1 MALSVLVCDDLKEDR
16 VALARMV
23 EQFGQTHGMEFR
35 VETAPSAGAVRAMWR
50 PGRWDIAFLDIYM
63 PGQSGVEA
71 ARWLKEHDPAC
82 ALIFSTTSV
91 EHGPTGYDLGV
102 SDYLV
107 KPIAQEDVDSALD
120 WVCRVRARDLRTL
133 SVQTNWEKRDIRLRD
148 IRYIEIQGKV
158 ACIHTAGEDISTR
171 RGMDDL
177 AAELGA
183 DKRFFRCHRSFLVNL
198 SYVARIEGRDFVL
211 EDGRRV
217 PIGVSSL
224 TAAKWALVESD
235 LSQSWEGQ

>member
-1 MALSVLVCDDLKEDR
+1 M
-16 VALARMV
+16 ARMV
-23 EQFGQTHGMEFR
+23 ERFGQTHDMKFR
-35 VETAPSAGAVRAMWR
+35 VETASSGGAVQALWR

-63 PGQSGVEA
+63 PQLSGVEV
-71 ARWLKEHDPAC
+71 ARWLKERDPAC

-107 KPIAQEDVDSALD
+107 KPIAQEDVDSALE

-133 SVQTNWEKRDIRLRD
+133 SVQTNWEKREIRLRD

-183 DKRFFRCHRSFLVNL
+183 DKRFFRCHRSYLVNL
-198 SYVARIEGRDFVL
+198 NYVTRIENRDFVM
-211 EDGRRV
+211 DGGERL
-217 PIGVSSL
+217 PIGINNL
-224 TAAKWALVESD
+224 TAAKWALVESN
-235 LSQSWEGQ
+235 LALSWERQNP